1 MNSQPNHS
9 MNCFVY
15 AGRKL
20 AEGYLFVPLENDFSR
35 VPEALLQQLGELSLV
50 LELSLEPGRKL
61 ARSDPEKVRQAL
73 TEVGYF
79 FQPPPSKTP
88 LMPNEQLQR

>member
-1 MNSQPNHS
+1 
-9 MNCFVY
+9 
-15 AGRKL
+15 
-20 AEGYLFVPLENDFSR
+20 DFSR